1 MRKTWLVGSSAA
13 AAVLALMLGTPL
25 KAGDQSGVKPVAEE
39 LGPRTKPSG
48 SGRGLS
54 DSSVRVMSLWAWSI
68 MPEESPDASGKIVKI
83 DKSNGDLYVVPVG
96 DARRVI
102 RVAMRS
108 AYADACDLRE
118 LGLENFKTLMRG
130 EQARKVWNSNQ
141 LMYINFLHIWAV
153 SYFTGN
159 FTMDEEKDKGGAAP
173 AAANAQA
180 DGKQPDGFTPKKLV
194 CPPQQKEKVARAINA
209 YVQAAKASALAPAP
223 AQAPQGAAPGQASKA
238 VPRAPQ
244 GASTATRS
252 N

>member
-1 MRKTWLVGSSAA
+1 MRKTWFVGSSAA
-13 AAVLALMLGTPL
+13 VAALALMLGTPL
-25 KAGDQSGVKPVAEE
+25 KAADQSGVKPVAEE
-39 LGPRTKPSG
+39 LGQRTKPSG

-68 MPEESPDASGKIVKI
+68 MPEESPDAGGKPTKV
-83 DKSNGDLYVVPVG
+83 DKSNRDLYIVPVE

-118 LGLENFKTLMRG
+118 LGVANFETLMRG
-130 EQARKVWNSNQ
+130 EQARKVWSSEQ
-141 LMYINFLHIWAV
+141 LVYINFLHIWAV

-159 FTMDEEKDKGGAAP
+159 FTMDEEKDEGGATP

-180 DGKQPDGFTPKKLV
+180 GGKQVDGFTPKKLV
-194 CPPQQKEKVARAINA
+194 CPPQQKEKVARAINV

-223 AQAPQGAAPGQASKA
+223 DRASKAPAPDRASKA

>member
-1 MRKTWLVGSSAA
+1 MQKTWFVGSSAA
-13 AAVLALMLGTPL
+13 AAALALMLGTPL
-25 KAGDQSGVKPVAEE
+25 KAADQSGVKPVAEE
-39 LGPRTKPSG
+39 LGQRTKPSG
-48 SGRGLS
+48 SSRGLS

-68 MPEESPDASGKIVKI
+68 MPEESPDAGGKSVKI
-83 DKSNGDLYVVPVG
+83 DKSNGDRYIVPVE

-108 AYADACDLRE
+108 AYADACDLRK
-118 LGLENFKTLMRG
+118 LGVANFETMIRG
-130 EQARKVWNSNQ
+130 EQARKVWSTEQ
-141 LMYINFLHIWAV
+141 LLYINFLHIWAV

-159 FTMDEEKDKGGAAP
+159 FTMTEEKDEGSAAP

-180 DGKQPDGFTPKKLV
+180 GGKQPDGFTPKKLV

-209 YVQAAKASALAPAP
+209 YVKAAKAPAP
-223 AQAPQGAAPGQASKA
+223 AQAPQAPAPGQASKA